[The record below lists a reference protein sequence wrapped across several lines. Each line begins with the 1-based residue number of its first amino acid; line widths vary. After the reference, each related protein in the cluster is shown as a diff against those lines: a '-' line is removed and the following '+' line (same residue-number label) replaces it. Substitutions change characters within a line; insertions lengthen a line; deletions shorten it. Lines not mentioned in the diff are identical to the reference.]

1 MGAPPAIDQ
10 SFRFLRYCHIFASAV
25 REVLELSPLRA
36 SSPLPLTLPQ
46 FHLLKLMAIDGR
58 HQPGKAAD
66 ILGVSRPAATRS
78 IDKLE
83 RLGLVVRGPA
93 KGDRRA
99 TLLSLSP
106 KGRRL
111 VRRYEELKA
120 ARLTPALAS
129 FRPKEVEQLARL
141 LERFSVSL
149 LVLGQAQREHC
160 LRCAAYLED
169 DCPVGHS
176 RGGCPHQGLHAA
188 RPGSDA
194 VGES

>member
-1 MGAPPAIDQ
+1 
-10 SFRFLRYCHIFASAV
+10 LRYCHVFASAV
-25 REVLELSPLRA
+25 REILELKPLRA

-46 FHLLKLMAIDGR
+46 FHLLKLMARDGQ
-58 HQPGKAAD
+58 HQLGKVAD
-66 ILGVSRPAATRS
+66 ILGVSRPAATRN

-83 RLGLVVRGPA
+83 RLGLVVRSPW

-99 TLLSLSP
+99 TSLSVSP

-111 VRRYEELKA
+111 VRKYEELKA
-120 ARLTPALAS
+120 AQLTPVLES

-141 LERFSVSL
+141 LERFSISL
-149 LVLGQAQREHC
+149 LDLGQAQREHC

-176 RGGCPHQGLHAA
+176 RGGCPYQGVRAA
-188 RPGSDA
+188 RPGSGA
-194 VGES
+194 AGEC